1 MNRFTKIS
9 ATGERL
15 PSEATDH
22 VAVID
27 STSNLQWLV
36 PYATKKQVDH
46 SKAADAV
53 AKLDTLGF
61 TDWRLPT
68 RAELLTLVD
77 DTRHNPAIDI
87 DAFPGTKSD
96 WHWTSTPAAWSPSD
110 AAWIVYFDGGGC
122 YNAPRSYDACVRAVR
137 SVVPASG
144 Q

>member
-46 SKAADAV
+46 AKATAAV

-96 WHWTSTPAAWSPSD
+96 WHWTSTPAAWSPAD
-110 AAWIVYFDGGGC
+110 YAWIVNFDLGLCLSFHRNG
-122 YNAPRSYDACVRAVR
+122 DACVRAVR
-137 SVVPASG
+137 SVVPASS